1 MALHKQW
8 ENTETDWHKE
18 KMELLDQFD
27 NERKEWESQWKIM
40 QKKIEE
46 LCHEVKLRRKINMNE
61 RAKILSHDREKVIQ
75 DQVVGSP
82 PNYPNSG
89 RCEFTRM
96 NHRDG
101 LERENKTE
109 HSLPCEG
116 NQMCKEQKAT
126 KKSKVVFT
134 DPLATDNQKECEVCP
149 GLRTSGEESR
159 SSSGALNSALEEL
172 AKVSEELC
180 SFQEEIRKRSNHRRM
195 KSDSFLQEMP
205 RVTNMPRGDHMISD
219 GQGILAI
226 NSEKQTQ
233 EHGKN
238 LSCTDVPLSGARKK
252 GELGT
257 TDLQRNEAPPLPP
270 PRSTSRNFPS
280 SCAERAPG
288 SLKGGLGRS
297 SLVAPEGHG
306 GRGRGPDILR
316 RPRAA
321 PGLGANE
328 GQALQ
333 GGIVFPS
340 LAPKAKIEDKPACE
354 DRVGL
359 GGRRGGGGVTAQN
372 GPSASCCP
380 ESWEALAP
388 GGPAASRPD
397 DLGSAAT
404 EGSGPLRGLRCGFRT
419 TRNEKL
425 AAKTDEFN
433 RIVFRTDR
441 NCRAAQPP
449 PSHRPPPGGP
459 GPTAPGAAGGDEA
472 SGGRPAGAQG
482 PVPGAQVPDRPG
494 PRPGPGPGPRR
505 PLLPRAWGPRSLA
518 GRPRSAD
525 PRSNYGVVERLLRG
539 HGAAAPAASPGPQGL
554 REETEGD
561 GGHPTGRWA
570 AGGTEESV
578 AVKSSHGKGFSRPAR
593 PANRRLPSRWAS
605 RSPSAPPALRRTA
618 PSYTISLRSAA
629 SMV

>member
-233 EHGKN
+233 VYHGKEFFK
-238 LSCTDVPLSGARKK
+238 LHPDCLPLEAGLVKK
-252 GELGT
+252 GELG
-257 TDLQRNEAPPLPP
+257 
-270 PRSTSRNFPS
+270 
-280 SCAERAPG
+280 
-288 SLKGGLGRS
+288 
-297 SLVAPEGHG
+297 
-306 GRGRGPDILR
+306 
-316 RPRAA
+316 
-321 PGLGANE
+321 
-328 GQALQ
+328 
-333 GGIVFPS
+333 
-340 LAPKAKIEDKPACE
+340 
-354 DRVGL
+354 
-359 GGRRGGGGVTAQN
+359 
-372 GPSASCCP
+372 
-380 ESWEALAP
+380 
-388 GGPAASRPD
+388 
-397 DLGSAAT
+397 
-404 EGSGPLRGLRCGFRT
+404 
-419 TRNEKL
+419 
-425 AAKTDEFN
+425 
-433 RIVFRTDR
+433 
-441 NCRAAQPP
+441 
-449 PSHRPPPGGP
+449 
-459 GPTAPGAAGGDEA
+459 
-472 SGGRPAGAQG
+472 
-482 PVPGAQVPDRPG
+482 
-494 PRPGPGPGPRR
+494 
-505 PLLPRAWGPRSLA
+505 
-518 GRPRSAD
+518 
-525 PRSNYGVVERLLRG
+525 
-539 HGAAAPAASPGPQGL
+539 
-554 REETEGD
+554 
-561 GGHPTGRWA
+561 
-570 AGGTEESV
+570 
-578 AVKSSHGKGFSRPAR
+578 
-593 PANRRLPSRWAS
+593 
-605 RSPSAPPALRRTA
+605 
-618 PSYTISLRSAA
+618 
-629 SMV
+629 